1 MDIDS
6 RGSAGL
12 VKMSNDPKLIR
23 ILAVDDHALLR
34 KGLAAVI
41 NAEPDMKLVAESA
54 NGEDAIE
61 KFRMHRPDV
70 VLMDLQMPGLNGIEA
85 TIRILSEFPD
95 ARIVVLTTYKGDAQV
110 LRALRAGARA
120 YLLKGHDRE
129 LVETIHA
136 VAEGRKRI
144 PPEIAAELAEH
155 ATDDELSEREI
166 EVLQLI
172 ATGNSNKQIADRLF
186 VAEATIKSRVTN
198 ILSKLGA
205 SDRAH
210 AVTIALKR
218 GIIES
223 SHFLPAGI
231 ARKIPESMKSVSPF
245 SASGA
250 IV

>member
-1 MDIDS
+1 
-6 RGSAGL
+6 
-12 VKMSNDPKLIR
+12 MSNAPKLIR

-34 KGLAAVI
+34 KGLVAVI
-41 NAEPDMKLVAESA
+41 NAEPDMKLVAEAA

-61 KFRMHRPDV
+61 KFRTHRPDV

-85 TIRILSEFPD
+85 TTRILSEFSE
-95 ARIVVLTTYKGDAQV
+95 ARIIVLTTYRGDAQV

-129 LVETIHA
+129 LVETIH
-136 VAEGRKRI
+136 VVNEGRKRI

-166 EVLQLI
+166 EVLHLI
-172 ATGNSNKQIADRLF
+172 AAGNSNKQIADILF

-205 SDRAH
+205 NDRAH

-218 GIIES
+218 GIIE
-223 SHFLPAGI
+223 L
-231 ARKIPESMKSVSPF
+231 
-245 SASGA
+245 
-250 IV
+250 